1 MVSAPKVRSS
11 PIRSVT
17 DVRPGDII
25 FTPNDPAQLLLVAR
39 IYEVKANDKILIH
52 FVCVSSHTGKVY
64 DMTESLLG
72 LLSMR
77 KIKL

>member
-1 MVSAPKVRSS
+1 MASKSKVRSS
-11 PIRSVT
+11 PIKSVT

-25 FTPNDPAQLLLVAR
+25 FTPNDPTQLLLVAR
-39 IYEVKANDKILIH
+39 IYESKSNDKILMH
-52 FVCVSSHTGKVY
+52 FVCVSSHTSKVY
-64 DMTESLLG
+64 DMAESLLW